1 MASKSTAAKTA
12 DSAESLYTVQ
22 ELAACS
28 AQVFGTSPDIVTAA
42 LKVAGVKKTTQ
53 REASR
58 IVEAFRK
65 KEV

>member
-12 DSAESLYTVQ
+12 ESAESLYTVA
-22 ELAACS
+22 ELAAC
-28 AQVFGTSPDIVTAA
+28 AQIFGTSPDIVTAA
-42 LKVAGVKKTTQ
+42 MRVAGVKKTTQ